1 MACRGDPEKSDN
13 YGNTA
18 LHLAAAKESFSL
30 VSCPSLCQPIKIAKT
45 EHSIISLIA
54 FIQLSNLI
62 KVKMGKKT
70 FQKLQVS

>member
-30 VSCPSLCQPIKIAKT
+30 VSFVHP
-45 EHSIISLIA
+45 
-54 FIQLSNLI
+54 FINQ
-62 KVKMGKKT
+62 
-70 FQKLQVS
+70 